1 MTAPAVPPGVT
12 VIGAGNWGISLVHAV
27 LAARIPLREIVVRRI
42 PRAKPRGLEAIPFVL
57 ASGAELTAAVLWICV
72 PDSRI
77 AVTAEEL
84 AALRPGLR
92 GQIVVHSSGA
102 LSVDQLSAAAKA
114 GAGVG
119 SIHPVMS
126 FPTRDPVPLE
136 GVLFGVEAEPA
147 VRRKLFKLV
156 RKLGGKPFAIPS
168 KNKALY
174 HAATT
179 LASPLL
185 VSALSTAL
193 AAARKAGLS
202 TREAKSLIE
211 PLAQATVRNFFERG
225 AEKSFS
231 GPFARG
237 DAPTIDLHLRAL
249 ARHPILAGVYRALAR
264 QAVSSLPVREPENLS
279 RVIEAAGETSNSRR
293 R

>member
-1 MTAPAVPPGVT
+1 MKFNPVLAPANCAQREAQPNAFARTYGTRKRGRTPDL
-12 VIGAGNWGISLVHAV
+12 SL
-27 LAARIPLREIVVRRI
+27 
-42 PRAKPRGLEAIPFVL
+42 
-57 ASGAELTAAVLWICV
+57 
-72 PDSRI
+72 D
-77 AVTAEEL
+77 
-84 AALRPGLR
+84 
-92 GQIVVHSSGA
+92 
-102 LSVDQLSAAAKA
+102 
-114 GAGVG
+114 
-119 SIHPVMS
+119 
-126 FPTRDPVPLE
+126 

-211 PLAQATVRNFFERG
+211 PLAKATVRNFFERG